1 MTPKSSVDRLRFN
14 TTAVRKNGE
23 WNVFVES
30 AVSEITF
37 AANHTQL
44 TAALELATEEAAE
57 EAQHYLGE
65 ILEGSNYVH

>member
-1 MTPKSSVDRLRFN
+1 
-14 TTAVRKNGE
+14 
-23 WNVFVES
+23 VFVES

-65 ILEGSNYVH
+65 ILEGSNYAH